1 QCVDRRARSR
11 RLALARQR
19 LSLSAVSKDR
29 NTRRAGRAGV
39 TLYSDVIRNRF
50 RNPRFRGTL
59 ANADVAFEDV
69 NPLCGDRIRIECRLA
84 DGKIAEARFTGDC
97 CAIAAA
103 SADVLMEL
111 MTGQPVTMA
120 HTLGAG
126 DLLERLDADI
136 RPSRMKC
143 VTLPLSVL
151 QGALDG
157 KEVAR

>member
-1 QCVDRRARSR
+1 VA
-11 RLALARQR
+11 
-19 LSLSAVSKDR
+19 
-29 NTRRAGRAGV
+29 
-39 TLYSDVIRNRF
+39 LYSDVIRERF
-50 RNPRFRGTL
+50 RHPRFRGTL
-59 ANADVAFEDV
+59 PDADTTFEDV

-84 DGKIAEARFTGDC
+84 DGKIADARFMGDC

-103 SADVLMEL
+103 SADVLIEKMI
-111 MTGQPVTMA
+111 GQPAAQA
-120 HTLGAG
+120 HALSAR

-151 QGALDG
+151 QGALDR

>member
-1 QCVDRRARSR
+1 MA
-11 RLALARQR
+11 
-19 LSLSAVSKDR
+19 
-29 NTRRAGRAGV
+29 
-39 TLYSDVIRNRF
+39 LYSDVIRERF
-50 RNPRFRGTL
+50 RHPRFRGTL
-59 ANADVAFEDV
+59 PDADTAFEDV

-84 DGKIAEARFTGDC
+84 DGKIADARFMGDC

-103 SADVLMEL
+103 SADVLIEKMI
-111 MTGQPVTMA
+111 GQPAAQA
-120 HTLGAG
+120 HALSAR

-151 QGALDG
+151 QGALDR